1 MKKEK
6 SCGVII
12 INENKILVVKQ
23 KSGFYGFPKGHI
35 EKNET
40 EKITAIREVKEETN
54 IDIEIDD
61 NLRFSIFYLVNGNIN
76 KEVVYFVGY
85 PKNTNIKIQEQELES
100 AQWIELQKVE
110 EILTF
115 DNLKELWRKVLKEIS
130 KK

>member
-6 SCGVII
+6 SCGAII

-40 EKITAIREVKEETN
+40 EKMTAIREVKEETN

-100 AQWIELQKVE
+100 AQWVDIEKVE

>member
-6 SCGVII
+6 SCGAII

-40 EKITAIREVKEETN
+40 EKITDIREVKEETN
-54 IDIEIDD
+54 IDIEIDE
-61 NLRFSIFYLVNGNIN
+61 NLRFSIFYLVSGNIN

-100 AQWIELQKVE
+100 AQWIELDKVE

>member
-6 SCGVII
+6 SCGAII

-61 NLRFSIFYLVNGNIN
+61 NLRFSISYLVNGNIN

-100 AQWIELQKVE
+100 AQWIELEKVE

>member
-6 SCGVII
+6 SCGAII
-12 INENKILVVKQ
+12 VNENKALIIKQ
-23 KSGFYGFPKGHI
+23 KSGFYGFPKGHMK
-35 EKNET
+35 ENET
-40 EKITAIREVKEETN
+40 EKMTALREVKEETN

-100 AQWIELQKVE
+100 AQWIELEKVE

>member
-6 SCGVII
+6 SCGAII

-100 AQWIELQKVE
+100 AQWLDIEKVE